1 MSVKRKQAAA
11 NGGISADFSRTCEGC
26 SYITAE
32 TVAGLPPLFR
42 CGGHGPRK
50 GYTVSVAGHF
60 LPYVP
65 AWCPLMHAEEKDGK
79 AKMNSK
85 EELLEK
91 IKKIKALADRGDRGE
106 KESAKALLEKLMQKH
121 GITEADLEVERVETA
136 WFTYHDELER
146 RILGQ
151 VIYTVTGKNP
161 FGCVGGAS
169 GRKRKKLGI
178 DCTAAQ
184 RLEIEF
190 NYKFFY
196 GAAKKEFEVFLYAF
210 YRKNDLFP
218 EKSEVPLKALEE
230 MTPEEK
236 EEMIRVSIMAEGMKR
251 HTPHKAIGDGGG
263 KERER

>member
-1 MSVKRKQAAA
+1 MNVERKQTAGHCGAV
-11 NGGISADFSRTCEGC
+11 FSRTCEGC
-26 SYITAE
+26 EYAIAE
-32 TVAGLPPLFR
+32 DAGRGDLWYR
-42 CGGHGPRK
+42 CNAPGPRK

-151 VIYTVTGKNP
+151 VIYTVTGKSS
-161 FGCVGGAS
+161 FGCVGAAS

-210 YRKNDLFP
+210 YSKNDLFP

-236 EEMIRVSIMAEGMKR
+236 EEMIRASMMAEEMKR

-263 KERER
+263 RERER